1 MAALQQEQLC
11 ALQDTITATKA
22 GTRND
27 IKLSDVLTIVDQI
40 LSSFQSSSQQ
50 LDQKLANELSLIQK
64 KIDDTKSELIGLEP
78 FDQDR
83 VPDAGKELNEIV
95 KSTEEATNQVMQQ
108 AEIILAADTTDIEA
122 YKDTVA
128 SAVMQIF
135 ESCSFQDITGQRINK
150 VIKTLSY
157 VEDRVSSIIDVLGLP
172 QAEGSSQESEDSQA
186 NLLNGPALE
195 GQGVK
200 QDEVDAIFEMTSV
213 AD

>member
-11 ALQDTITATKA
+11 ALQETITATKA
-22 GTRND
+22 ESRND
-27 IKLSDVLTIVDQI
+27 INLGDVLTIVDQI
-40 LSSFQSSSQQ
+40 LSSFQDSSKQ
-50 LDQKLANELSLIQK
+50 LDQQLANELSLIQK
-64 KIDDTKSELIGLEP
+64 KIDDTKSELNGLEP

-95 KSTEEATNQVMQQ
+95 KSTEQATNQVMQQ
-108 AEIILAADTTDIEA
+108 AEIILAADTSDIEA
-122 YKDTVA
+122 YQDIVS

-157 VEDRVSSIIDVLGLP
+157 VEERVSSIIDVLGLP
-172 QAEGSSQESEDSQA
+172 KAEGPSQEPEDSQA
-186 NLLNGPALE
+186 GLLNGPALE

-213 AD
+213 SD